1 MNKLQD
7 CYSMHSYFLGLALF
21 FTEKLELILKNFR
34 RHFC

>member
-7 CYSMHSYFLGLALF
+7 FYLMQNYFLGLALF

-34 RHFC
+34 RYFC